1 MNKGNISTACVCVF
15 FSVALPLCA
24 ALPTPPPGTNQKA
37 ELLRQGSCPEGLYPS
52 ASLCCLNCPA
62 GEHQVSPCSSDRG
75 SSVCSK
81 CPMGTF
87 TDHSND
93 LHTCLTCTRC
103 PPDQEEVQPCSPTNN
118 TMCRC
123 KPGSF
128 CAHDQ
133 ACEACQRCRSCNDG
147 ETRVKSCTAHSNSEC
162 AKTSTPGTPTEGR
175 SPDSGSAP
183 LGLPSLSPGHSQQEA
198 KRHGPLEIAQNAHNV
213 LVEIPLLPPE
223 KSRSDGSVD
232 EEDPGLGS
240 SSSETSLTVERTST
254 PSPQTPAGW
263 TTSPPNA
270 RVAMRSSVPLYLCL
284 LLCACLG
291 VACVAGV
298 CVWNSQWHGGFAW
311 DDSGLKFNWHPVL
324 MVSGLVVVYG
334 FGAVLYRV
342 PLTWGG
348 DKLPWKL
355 AHAGAMLLALVLAV
369 VGLCAVFQ
377 NHATNHIPPLYSL
390 HSWVGICSVF
400 LFATQWAVGVG
411 AFLLPCSPVAL
422 RVLLK
427 PLHVWLGASILT
439 LSIAA
444 CVSGINEKLIF
455 ALKGTVNG
463 TLPYSAL
470 PPEAV
475 FANSLGA
482 LIVVFGLVVLRI
494 LSNRSW
500 ERPEPGGQDT
510 AYRPLLQEENE

>member
-1 MNKGNISTACVCVF
+1 MNKGILSKACVCVF

-24 ALPTPPPGTNQKA
+24 ALPTPPPGTNPKA

-75 SSVCSK
+75 SSVCSE

-118 TMCRC
+118 TVCRC

-162 AKTSTPGTPTEGR
+162 AKTSTPGTPTE
-175 SPDSGSAP
+175 ALWWI
-183 LGLPSLSPGHSQQEA
+183 LGVGVGVGFAFLGVWVYKKRRPWLTCLPSLSPGHSQQEA

-223 KSRSDGSVD
+223 KPRSDGSVD

-263 TTSPPNA
+263 TTSPPYA
-270 RVAMRSSVPLYLCL
+270 RNDDDSLLVPLNGDMSLKHCFEYFDDDMVSKVHKRFFRRLDLSDKVIDRAINNVNNEDCVYEL
-284 LLCACLG
+284 LG
-291 VACVAGV
+291 VWLEREGQEA
-298 CVWNSQWHGGFAW
+298 
-311 DDSGLKFNWHPVL
+311 
-324 MVSGLVVVYG
+324 
-334 FGAVLYRV
+334 
-342 PLTWGG
+342 
-348 DKLPWKL
+348 KL
-355 AHAGAMLLALVLAV
+355 H
-369 VGLCAVFQ
+369 
-377 NHATNHIPPLYSL
+377 H
-390 HSWVGICSVF
+390 
-400 LFATQWAVGVG
+400 
-411 AFLLPCSPVAL
+411 
-422 RVLLK
+422 
-427 PLHVWLGASILT
+427 
-439 LSIAA
+439 
-444 CVSGINEKLIF
+444 
-455 ALKGTVNG
+455 
-463 TLPYSAL
+463 
-470 PPEAV
+470 
-475 FANSLGA
+475 
-482 LIVVFGLVVLRI
+482 
-494 LSNRSW
+494 
-500 ERPEPGGQDT
+500 
-510 AYRPLLQEENE
+510 LLQKLRDLDQNRTADSIVTKAIAKGHYKRLVIPQPSYSGKSDE